1 MGLRVADASVALA
14 VAGVLFHSM
23 VSNRMIKHRE
33 ALPRSYLPASLEDE
47 HFWVFVFGVL
57 DLMEVYIYIYI

>member
-1 MGLRVADASVALA
+1 
-14 VAGVLFHSM
+14 
-23 VSNRMIKHRE
+23 MIKHRE

-57 DLMEVYIYIYI
+57 DLMEVYIYIYIYRVRTFHALRKEPTDVPHVSPM